1 MKKTRLLI
9 DFSMMILLLMLM
21 AYSLIGET
29 LHEIIGTLIFVLFI
43 AHHIINRKWTSA
55 LFKGKYKPVRVFQT
69 VINALLFIVMILQP
83 ISGILLSKHLF
94 TFLPMLKIT
103 AQARKVHMLLSYW
116 GFALMSIHAGTHLPP
131 ILNKLKKQKSAV
143 RITVYTIAVL
153 WTVYGCYAFVKR
165 DIPTYMLM
173 RSMFVFFDFSEP
185 RAYFFFDYISA
196 AIPFMM
202 IGLIT
207 VKSLT
212 VKKTQKE
219 RER

>member
-1 MKKTRLLI
+1 MKKARVII
-9 DFSMMILLLMLM
+9 DFTMMILLLMLM

-55 LFKGKYKPVRVFQT
+55 LFKGKYKPVRAFQT
-69 VINALLFIVMILQP
+69 VINTLLFIVMILQP

-103 AQARKVHMLLSYW
+103 AQERKVHMLLSYW

-131 ILNKLKKQKSAV
+131 ILNKLKKQKSVV

-185 RAYFFFDYISA
+185 RVWFFLDYISA
-196 AIPFMM
+196 AVPFMM

-207 VKSLT
+207 VKALT
-212 VKKTQKE
+212 GKKKQKGK
-219 RER
+219 R